1 MQMHFRSQ
9 QSGCARVP
17 DRRSGLNSMEDDYLR
32 APKARAHGVSRRE
45 QGQVKV
51 KAARGFTLIEMM
63 VTIAILV
70 VLIAAVGPSFAEVLR
85 SNRLA
90 TQSNSL
96 FTALVLTR
104 SEAVKRN
111 HAAGLCKSSD
121 GATCVTSGN
130 WEQGWLIFPDKDND
144 GTKDSDEAVIRAYG
158 ALSGGL
164 TLRAGSL
171 YANRVIFRSDGTVS
185 AQDSFRLCGPDAVAA
200 KARRITI
207 NATGRPYTQ
216 IGTASCP

>member
-1 MQMHFRSQ
+1 
-9 QSGCARVP
+9 
-17 DRRSGLNSMEDDYLR
+17 MEDDYLR
-32 APKARAHGVSRRE
+32 APKARAHGVSQRE
-45 QGQVKV
+45 QGQVKA
-51 KAARGFTLIEMM
+51 KTTRGFTLIEMM

-70 VLIAAVGPSFAEVLR
+70 VLIAAVGPSFAEALR
-85 SNRLA
+85 SNRLL
-90 TQSNSL
+90 TQGNSL

-111 HAAGLCKSSD
+111 HAAVLCKSSD

-144 GTKDSDEAVIRAYG
+144 VTRDSDEVVIRAYG
-158 ALSGGL
+158 ALSGGI
-164 TLRAGSL
+164 TLRTGSL

-185 AQDSFRLCGPDAVAA
+185 AQDSFRLCGADAVAA